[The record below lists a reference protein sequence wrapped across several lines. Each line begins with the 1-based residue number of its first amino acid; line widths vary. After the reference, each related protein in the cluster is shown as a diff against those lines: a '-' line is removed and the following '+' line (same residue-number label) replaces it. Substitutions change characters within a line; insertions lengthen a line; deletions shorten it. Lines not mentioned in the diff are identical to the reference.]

1 MKLLQRSA
9 LVLSVLATASSC
21 ASKSDWAIR
30 ESIRVQDARIEMD
43 SKDLRVRGYLFRDIL
58 GATYLYVT
66 REKATANDHGGGLD
80 VVLKVDLSRKDEVG
94 LNEGFCA
101 VVTGTFVSRKPD
113 RIYLGSF
120 FSKTGA
126 IHAKAVHRTSC

>member
-1 MKLLQRSA
+1 
-9 LVLSVLATASSC
+9 
-21 ASKSDWAIR
+21 
-30 ESIRVQDARIEMD
+30 MD